1 MEKDVLNPS
10 GILQLA
16 TEMDWLDLKI
26 RHLLKQ
32 EQTSPLSMPAMDKDS
47 AYGKFISEY
56 DLNEADRVILMLA
69 FSALFKPVVLL
80 PFILSVNE
88 PDKSI
93 KFGGLYKKESVSF
106 TPTLRTALYLLSGD
120 DDELF
125 SYYLS
130 IYNRK
135 HKLFANS
142 VLKTNSEQDVNFADA
157 ELYFNEQFLPCIL
170 NGKPPILD
178 GDAGFPARRSKRT
191 HTLNDVI
198 LSEAAFKSLD
208 KLKRFARNM
217 QTLWNLPDR
226 TKYRDNFLCIFSG
239 DPGTGKSYTAEALGN
254 ELNLPVYKINFAQLV
269 SKYIGETEKNLEK
282 IFDRFTGHPGI
293 LFFDEAES
301 IFSKRTE
308 VKDSHDKHANNEQS
322 YLLQKLEEFSGI
334 IILATNVQN
343 LAQYFDK
350 AFQRRIRQIVT
361 FEFPDHAERIKLWK
375 TGLGASFIFEEGLVE
390 KLAKNYQL
398 TGGGIYNVIS
408 EGIMEA
414 LDKNTDTITFEILEP
429 AMQEE
434 FKKTGR
440 RYEVCTDEMVKQDPV
455 RRYGPGY
462 EQRKNF

>member
-1 MEKDVLNPS
+1 MHHVIDSKSITGLIPDLEWLS
-10 GILQLA
+10 SRISQL
-16 TEMDWLDLKI
+16 I
-26 RHLLKQ
+26 KQ
-32 EQTSPLSMPAMDKDS
+32 ESTTELLMPVLPNNS
-47 AYGKFISEY
+47 AYERFLREHKLSES
-56 DLNEADRVILMLA
+56 DRVMLLVA
-69 FSALFKPVVLL
+69 FSALFDPSVLL

-88 PDKSI
+88 PDKALR
-93 KFGGLYKKESVSF
+93 FGGIYKKDTVSF
-106 TPTLRTALYLLSGD
+106 VPTLRTALYLLSGND
-120 DDELF
+120 RELS
-125 SYYLS
+125 SYYLNV
-130 IYNRK
+130 YNRK
-135 HKLFANS
+135 HKLFASSILKANNDES
-142 VLKTNSEQDVNFADA
+142 VSFIDS
-157 ELYFNEQFLPCIL
+157 ELYFNEQFIPAIL
-170 NGKPPILD
+170 NGEPPLLD
-178 GDAGFPARRSKRT
+178 GDAGFPAKRSKKT
-191 HTLNDVI
+191 HTLKDVI
-198 LSEAAFKSLD
+198 LSDAAYKNLD

-217 QTLWNLPDR
+217 QALWELPDR
-226 TKYRDNFLCIFSG
+226 NKYRDNFLCVFSG
-239 DPGTGKSYTAEALGN
+239 DPGTGKSFTAEALGN

-350 AFQRRIRQIVT
+350 AFQRRIRQIIT
-361 FEFPDHAERIKLWK
+361 FEFPEHSERLKLWQ
-375 TGLGASFIFEEGLVE
+375 TGLGTSFSYKEGLIE
-390 KLAKNYQL
+390 RLAKNYQL

-408 EGIMEA
+408 ESVMEA
-414 LDKNTDTITFEILEP
+414 LDKGTDTITFEILEP

-440 RYEVCTDEMVKQDPV
+440 RYEICTDEMVKQDPV